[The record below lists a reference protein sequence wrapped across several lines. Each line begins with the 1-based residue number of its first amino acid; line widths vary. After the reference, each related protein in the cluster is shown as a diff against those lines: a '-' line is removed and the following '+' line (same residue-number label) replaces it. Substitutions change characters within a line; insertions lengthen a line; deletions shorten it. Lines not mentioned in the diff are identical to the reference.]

1 MIGIGEANFDEL
13 EFFDTQL
20 FERKF
25 DNLRFYKF
33 DYTKKYEINNKIFFS
48 PGTMIT
54 D

>member
-1 MIGIGEANFDEL
+1 MIGIGEANFDDL

-25 DNLRFYKF
+25 DNLRFHKF
-33 DYTKKYEINNKIFFS
+33 DYAKKYEINDRIFFD
-48 PGTMIT
+48 PGKMIT